1 MRFLVVAPHPDDAEL
16 GMGGTIIKLIS
27 QGHAVHLLD
36 MTNGEPTPNGSP
48 EIREREWTAATKLLG
63 CTRSNLG
70 LKNREVTHDL
80 ASRYKLAAVIREHRP
95 STMFIPFSPDAH
107 PDHVAITRIAED
119 ARVDAKLSTT
129 NLSTMF
135 KGASSYYSR
144 ELASKGLGATNAGS
158 CSVPSTAGTL
168 PAAPDDQK
176 HQVDFTAVPT
186 FEALGFSSPDPVY
199 FGYGVTSTGGTCG
212 NAGNADIYT
221 FYAIGDLDGDGDTSL
236 IELAASSDG
245 SNVLRHAVGF
255 YLHDEWE

>member
-1 MRFLVVAPHPDDAEL
+1 MPHASPRTTDAFTLIELMIVVA
-16 GMGGTIIKLIS
+16 II
-27 QGHAVHLLD
+27 GV
-36 MTNGEPTPNGSP
+36 
-48 EIREREWTAATKLLG
+48 
-63 CTRSNLG
+63 
-70 LKNREVTHDL
+70 
-80 ASRYKLAAVIREHRP
+80 LAAIALPSFSVYIRSVR
-95 STMFIPFSPDAH
+95 S
-107 PDHVAITRIAED
+107 AE
-119 ARVDAKLSTT
+119 ATT